1 VQVPGGI
8 RARAPGPPR
17 GGQPLVPGWRAGH
30 IRAAMREPKE
40 RLGGAVEVAKV
51 KNGCFVH
58 KEASFLA
65 AKTADFYICAAR
77 PCLG

>member
-1 VQVPGGI
+1 
-8 RARAPGPPR
+8 
-17 GGQPLVPGWRAGH
+17 
-30 IRAAMREPKE
+30 MREPKE
-40 RLGGAVEVAKV
+40 RLGGAVEAAKV

-65 AKTADFYICAAR
+65 AKTPDFYLCAAR